1 MGMVRES
8 LILYKLI
15 DDNNFLDF
23 STNIKVADIGAQ
35 TIHFDD
41 KPFFDIILESFG
53 LEKSI
58 SKNFYHNMTARFMH
72 ESMGYTYES
81 FDLDLIDDKVHK
93 TDLNTDK
100 CKPEFKGYFDLVVN
114 FGTTEHLCGQTNAFT
129 FMHDSCRPGGI
140 LISTLPCNEPN
151 HGFFSYSPVFFESM
165 AHDNG
170 YNLIGI
176 YLHDV
181 SGLEA
186 GQLKSY
192 TGVVPKECC
201 YINVIMQKIND
212 ADFVVPKQVFNN
224 GSFPVASATHG
235 DTIIFRTD

>member
-1 MGMVRES
+1 MVRES

-41 KPFFDIILESFG
+41 KPFFNIILESFG

-58 SKNFYHNMTARFMH
+58 SENFYHNMTARFMH

-114 FGTTEHLCGQTNAFT
+114 FGTTEHLSGQTNAFK
-129 FMHDSCRPGGI
+129 FIHDSCKNGGFM
-140 LISTLPCNEPN
+140 ISTLPCIEPN

-170 YNLIGI
+170 YENLTI

-181 SGLEA
+181 EGDKA
-186 GQLKSY
+186 GKMYEY
-192 TGVVPKECC
+192 TGSVPLKKC
-201 YINVIMQKIND
+201 YINVIMRKIND
-212 ADFVVPKQVFNN
+212 NEFVEPKQVFNN
-224 GSFPVASATHG
+224 GNFPIGKVA
-235 DTIIFRTD
+235 